1 MERIK
6 KLETYLLEKVPNQ
19 DFTRVGI
26 TFKTKNKYYFYD
38 TGTGKVLECN
48 LREYQILQSLTERES
63 ALESMVDYGETID
76 NIIGMV
82 EQENILIAPIYTGF
96 VRETDEIL
104 NQVLNEQFHQ
114 IILEVTQQC
123 NFRCKYCIYHQNS
136 DKHRGFT
143 AKEMPW
149 DIAKAA
155 VEYIEKRSKKTQ
167 ERVSFFFYGGEPL
180 LRYDFIKK
188 VVEYSKTVMPDTEK
202 SYSFTTNLSL
212 MTKEKADFFAK
223 ENFTILCSLDGPQ
236 EIHDAYRIDSGHNPT
251 FDKVIKG
258 LRILVDAYGDKAK
271 NKLMINTV
279 LCPPYSSS
287 KMTAIKSFFK
297 AQTWL
302 PAEMQKKYAYVERGT
317 LLKEDTDYTLYP
329 YSDSELNNIEN
340 NADGF
345 DPTLNWFLKELI
357 EEGKDSNLAMDYN
370 FDDFVR
376 IHNRL
381 LLSQP
386 YTMIRRNACCTP
398 GGRRIYVDVDGNLKA
413 CERVGNAPNIGN
425 VFSGV
430 SIETIKKVYLEDYEK
445 KIMENCSHCWAAN
458 LCGLCYTT
466 GFGKGGLDIQR
477 RKKTCESHR
486 VLVKNNLMK
495 YHEVLEHSPDKM
507 KIIAQAE
514 TK

>member
-1 MERIK
+1 M
-6 KLETYLLEKVPNQ
+6 
-19 DFTRVGI
+19 
-26 TFKTKNKYYFYD
+26 
-38 TGTGKVLECN
+38 
-48 LREYQILQSLTERES
+48 
-63 ALESMVDYGETID
+63 
-76 NIIGMV
+76 
-82 EQENILIAPIYTGF
+82 
-96 VRETDEIL
+96 
-104 NQVLNEQFHQ
+104 
-114 IILEVTQQC
+114 
-123 NFRCKYCIYHQNS
+123 
-136 DKHRGFT
+136 
-143 AKEMPW
+143 
-149 DIAKAA
+149 
-155 VEYIEKRSKKTQ
+155 
-167 ERVSFFFYGGEPL
+167 
-180 LRYDFIKK
+180 RYDFIKK